1 MECHGCRT
9 RGERAAQWQRRSRS
23 SDGGQRHPDTIAF
36 IVATRRGDSDS
47 HSATE
52 SGTHTDCDCDCDW
65 GLASTQCTALVRSS
79 FVRRIRSCA
88 RSLVCSLPSCRS
100 FVYLTRSHAFGL
112 PTRSPSPSD
121 ACVCDCDSTSGP
133 LGVPHSLTAD
143 TLWLAFGSAYVC
155 SFVRS
160 AALSRCPPPAA
171 CVSALFGVFHQHISC
186 LSLSDENYV
195 DDVGAALPL
204 LTLTLSLSVAS
215 SVCLSLCAL
224 CTSPPQHSRCQPP
237 LLMSTS
243 ATTSESCAKL
253 EHQHFV
259 CALLLFIFMFALR
272 PLPIPPFSI
281 PPPFSAYANS

>member
-1 MECHGCRT
+1 MTPPLAPWE
-9 RGERAAQWQRRSRS
+9 
-23 SDGGQRHPDTIAF
+23 
-36 IVATRRGDSDS
+36 S
-47 HSATE
+47 HT
-52 SGTHTDCDCDCDW
+52 
-65 GLASTQCTALVRSS
+65 L
-79 FVRRIRSCA
+79 
-88 RSLVCSLPSCRS
+88 SLPTLSGLRS
-100 FVYLTRSHAFGL
+100 ARL
-112 PTRSPSPSD
+112 
-121 ACVCDCDSTSGP
+121 
-133 LGVPHSLTAD
+133 
-143 TLWLAFGSAYVC
+143 GSAYVC
-155 SFVRS
+155 SFVHS
-160 AALSRCPPPAA
+160 AALSRSPPPAA
-171 CVSALFGVFHQHISC
+171 CVFALFGVFHQHISC

-259 CALLLFIFMFALR
+259 CALLLFIFMFVLR
-272 PLPIPPFSI
+272 PLPIPSSSSH

>member
-1 MECHGCRT
+1 MLAC
-9 RGERAAQWQRRSRS
+9 A
-23 SDGGQRHPDTIAF
+23 
-36 IVATRRGDSDS
+36 IVTPPLAPWES
-47 HSATE
+47 HT
-52 SGTHTDCDCDCDW
+52 
-65 GLASTQCTALVRSS
+65 L
-79 FVRRIRSCA
+79 
-88 RSLVCSLPSCRS
+88 SLPTLSALRS
-100 FVYLTRSHAFGL
+100 AR
-112 PTRSPSPSD
+112 
-121 ACVCDCDSTSGP
+121 
-133 LGVPHSLTAD
+133 LGIRL
-143 TLWLAFGSAYVC
+143 
-155 SFVRS
+155 FVRS
-160 AALSRCPPPAA
+160 TALSRCPPPAA

-195 DDVGAALPL
+195 DDVGAALPR